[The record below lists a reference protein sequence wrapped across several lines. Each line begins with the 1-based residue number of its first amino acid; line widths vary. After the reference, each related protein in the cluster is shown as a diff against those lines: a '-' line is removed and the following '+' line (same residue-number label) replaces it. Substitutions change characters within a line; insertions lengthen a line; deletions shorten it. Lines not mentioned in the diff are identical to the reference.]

1 MGKLSQGSSRQ
12 QRKGMGRV
20 HVRTGSVDTTK
31 TAEQDNRV
39 DQREPC
45 GIEAAENITAP
56 LLAPNVFPP
65 LTLDWAGRRS
75 RGDWSDM
82 NWRREGPCRG
92 SPELA
97 LLEGWG
103 QLIGP
108 GPGARLPLAFCQIGD
123 QMYRSSGRGHLV
135 GWWAGWEAP
144 GQKMQALG
152 WRRGRLPD
160 RDKTPPMGTDTQT
173 PTDTPVEPAHH
184 TSTPSSSRA
193 VQG

>member
-1 MGKLSQGSSRQ
+1 
-12 QRKGMGRV
+12 
-20 HVRTGSVDTTK
+20 
-31 TAEQDNRV
+31 
-39 DQREPC
+39 
-45 GIEAAENITAP
+45 
-56 LLAPNVFPP
+56 
-65 LTLDWAGRRS
+65 
-75 RGDWSDM
+75 M

-152 WRRGRLPD
+152 WRRGRL
-160 RDKTPPMGTDTQT
+160 R
-173 PTDTPVEPAHH
+173 DTPVEPAHH
-184 TSTPSSSRA
+184 TFLVPSGSRMICATPAGSNPSLHCSWPPIGCPPIAMPNSRPINA
-193 VQG
+193 REGVILAWRICSLQAPCNPRRQAPLLTAPWTD